1 MSVLCHP
8 FLQSLFVLVLVII
21 QTGVGDMNHC
31 LYNIIGAQEQKNV
44 LVSVMSIVEDRME
57 AHTETIPTTTA
68 VHVHTIMELGEVFLY
83 IVV

>member
-1 MSVLCHP
+1 
-8 FLQSLFVLVLVII
+8 
-21 QTGVGDMNHC
+21 MNHC

-44 LVSVMSIVEDRME
+44 LVSVMSIVEDGME

-83 IVV
+83 TIGLQALKYNLVLRGLAPP